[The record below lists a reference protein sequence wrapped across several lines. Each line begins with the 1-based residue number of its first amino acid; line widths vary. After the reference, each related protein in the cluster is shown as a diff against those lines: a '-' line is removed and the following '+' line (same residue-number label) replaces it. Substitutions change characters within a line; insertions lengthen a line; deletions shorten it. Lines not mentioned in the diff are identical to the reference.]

1 MGSSVHMGRGVLL
14 LLLAGLC
21 AAGCGRRTILEADA
35 DQGSDEARD
44 GGAMLY
50 ACGRGKRPC
59 DPENL
64 GGKTCESLGLGRGE
78 LGCNSNTCNF
88 DLKDCTL
95 DGQRIGSTPSLD
107 GGVSGRG
114 AAGTAGS
121 AGTSG
126 LFGGAAGRAGAPSNT
141 GGLFGTGAG
150 AGTGGGLFGGGL
162 FGGAA
167 DGGPFGGGFDGGGM
181 PDAGAN

>member
-1 MGSSVHMGRGVLL
+1 MGRGLLL

-44 GGAMLY
+44 GGAVLY

-59 DPENL
+59 DPEDL
-64 GGKTCESLGLGRGE
+64 GGKSCESLGLGGGE
-78 LGCNSNTCNF
+78 LSCNPNTCNF
-88 DLKDCTL
+88 DLKDCTIN
-95 DGQRIGSTPSLD
+95 GRRIGSQPALD

-114 AAGTAGS
+114 GAGTGSGS

-126 LFGGAAGRAGAPSNT
+126 LFGGAAGRAGAPSNA
-141 GGLFGTGAG
+141 GGLFGTGAGAG

-167 DGGPFGGGFDGGGM
+167 DGGLFGGGLFGGGA